1 MNKKNLLLSIILTIL
16 VIIFVVGLNN
26 LKYKNSSNKYVST
39 ALVNPKYK
47 SEISK
52 ITFNNFNLIK
62 KANLWKVEINNN
74 YYPAD
79 NKKINDLILNF
90 TKVIKLYKKEYS
102 KNKKIIEEFNNS
114 LLFYTS
120 SEDFQYKEI
129 SSIGFGLT
137 DFTNTKIEV
146 INLKNNEVYQTEN
159 IYTEFLNKDYTYFIR
174 KEFFTEEITNN
185 YDTVQEFKIENFIT
199 NKTNYYTKTTNN
211 NDSFYKKLNQ
221 ILLLRSE
228 DLQLNLY
235 ENLTQEKPITQVNLE
250 LGNNTSASFSVYFFN
265 NEYYVKTQEN
275 LIFKISQWTMNRIV
289 E

>member
-1 MNKKNLLLSIILTIL
+1 MNKKNLCLSIILTIL

-79 NKKINDLILNF
+79 NKKINDLISNL

-102 KNKKIIEEFNNS
+102 KKRKSITNYNNS

-174 KEFFTEEITNN
+174 KEFFPEEITNK
-185 YDTVQEFKIENFIT
+185 YDIVQEIKIENFIT

-250 LGNNTSASFSVYFFN
+250 LGNNTSASFSVYYFN

>member
-26 LKYKNSSNKYVST
+26 LKYKNSSNKYIST

-79 NKKINDLILNF
+79 NKKINDLISNL

-102 KNKKIIEEFNNS
+102 KNKKITSSYNNS

-120 SEDFQYKEI
+120 SESFQYKEI

-174 KEFFTEEITNN
+174 KEFFPEEITNN
-185 YDTVQEFKIENFIT
+185 YDIVQEIKIENFIT

-211 NDSFYKKLNQ
+211 NDFFYKKLNQ

-235 ENLTQEKPITQVNLE
+235 DNLTQEKPITKVTLE

>member
-26 LKYKNSSNKYVST
+26 LKYKNSSNKYIST

-102 KNKKIIEEFNNS
+102 KNKKAMPRYNNS

-174 KEFFTEEITNN
+174 KEFFPEEITNN
-185 YDTVQEFKIENFIT
+185 YDIVQEIKIENFIT

-235 ENLTQEKPITQVNLE
+235 ETLTQEQPITKVNLE
-250 LGNNTSASFSVYFFN
+250 LGNNTSASFSVYYFN

-275 LIFKISQWTMNRIV
+275 LIFKISQWTLNRIV

>member
-26 LKYKNSSNKYVST
+26 LKYKNSSNKYIST

-79 NKKINDLILNF
+79 NKKINDLISNL

-102 KNKKIIEEFNNS
+102 KNKKDIKEFNNS

-174 KEFFTEEITNN
+174 KEFFQEEITNK
-185 YDTVQEFKIENFIT
+185 YDTVQEIKIENFIT

-250 LGNNTSASFSVYFFN
+250 LGNNTSASFFVYYFN

>member
-1 MNKKNLLLSIILTIL
+1 MNKKNLCLSIILTIL

-26 LKYKNSSNKYVST
+26 LKYKNSSNKYIST

-79 NKKINDLILNF
+79 KKKINDLILNF

-102 KNKKIIEEFNNS
+102 KNKKNTIRYNNS

-174 KEFFTEEITNN
+174 KEFFPEEITNN
-185 YDTVQEFKIENFIT
+185 YDIVQEIKIENFIT

-211 NDSFYKKLNQ
+211 NDFFYKKLNQ

-235 ENLTQEKPITQVNLE
+235 DNLTQEKPITKVNLE
-250 LGNNTSASFSVYFFN
+250 LGNNTSASFSVYYFN

-275 LIFKISQWTMNRIV
+275 LIFKISQWTLNRIV

>member
-1 MNKKNLLLSIILTIL
+1 MNKKNLCLSIILTIL

-26 LKYKNSSNKYVST
+26 LKYKNSSNKYIST

-52 ITFNNFNLIK
+52 ITFNDFNLIK

-79 NKKINDLILNF
+79 NKKINDLISNL
-90 TKVIKLYKKEYS
+90 TKVIKLYKKEYK
-102 KNKKIIEEFNNS
+102 KNSIKYKSS

-174 KEFFTEEITNN
+174 KEFFPEEITNN
-185 YDTVQEFKIENFIT
+185 YNTVQEIKIENFIT
-199 NKTNYYTKTTNN
+199 NKTNYYTKTTIN
-211 NDSFYKKLNQ
+211 NDFFYKKLNQ

-235 ENLTQEKPITQVNLE
+235 NNLTQEKPITQVTLE

>member
-26 LKYKNSSNKYVST
+26 LKYKNSSNKYIST

-79 NKKINDLILNF
+79 NKKINDLISNL

-102 KNKKIIEEFNNS
+102 KNKKDIKEFNNS

-120 SEDFQYKEI
+120 SESFQYKEI

-174 KEFFTEEITNN
+174 KEFFPEEITNN
-185 YDTVQEFKIENFIT
+185 YDIVQEIKIENFIT

-211 NDSFYKKLNQ
+211 NDFFYKKLNQ

-235 ENLTQEKPITQVNLE
+235 DNLTQEKPITKVTLE

>member
-1 MNKKNLLLSIILTIL
+1 MNKKNLRLSIILTIL

-26 LKYKNSSNKYVST
+26 LKYKNSSNKYIST

-79 NKKINDLILNF
+79 NKKINDLISNL

-102 KNKKIIEEFNNS
+102 KNKKDIKEFNNS

-120 SEDFQYKEI
+120 SEDFQYKES

-174 KEFFTEEITNN
+174 KEFFPEEITNN
-185 YDTVQEFKIENFIT
+185 YDIVQEIKIENFIT

-211 NDSFYKKLNQ
+211 NDFFYKKLNQ

-235 ENLTQEKPITQVNLE
+235 ENLTQEKPITKVNLE
-250 LGNNTSASFSVYFFN
+250 LGNNTSASFSVYYFN

>member
-1 MNKKNLLLSIILTIL
+1 MNKKNLCLSIILTIL

-26 LKYKNSSNKYVST
+26 LKYKNSSNKYIST

-52 ITFNNFNLIK
+52 ITFNDFNLIK

-79 NKKINDLILNF
+79 NKKINDLISNL
-90 TKVIKLYKKEYS
+90 TKVIKLYKKEYN
-102 KNKKIIEEFNNS
+102 KNKKDIPMYNNS

-120 SEDFQYKEI
+120 SESFQYKEI

-174 KEFFTEEITNN
+174 KEFFPEEITNN
-185 YDTVQEFKIENFIT
+185 YDIVQEIKIENFIT
-199 NKTNYYTKTTNN
+199 NKTNFYTKTTNN
-211 NDSFYKKLNQ
+211 NDFFYKKLNQ

-235 ENLTQEKPITQVNLE
+235 DNLTQEKPITQVNLE
-250 LGNNTSASFSVYFFN
+250 LGNNTSASFSVYYFN

>member
-1 MNKKNLLLSIILTIL
+1 MNKKNLCLSIILTIL

-26 LKYKNSSNKYVST
+26 LKYKNSSNKYITT

-52 ITFNNFNLIK
+52 ITFNDFNLIK

-79 NKKINDLILNF
+79 NKKINDLISNL

-102 KNKKIIEEFNNS
+102 KNKKVTNGFNNS

-159 IYTEFLNKDYTYFIR
+159 IYTEFLNKDYTYFIH
-174 KEFFTEEITNN
+174 KEFFPEEITNN
-185 YDTVQEFKIENFIT
+185 YDTVQEIKIENFIT
-199 NKTNYYTKTTNN
+199 NKTNYYSKTTNN

-235 ENLTQEKPITQVNLE
+235 ENLTQEKPITKVNLE
-250 LGNNTSASFSVYFFN
+250 LGNNTSASFSVFYFN

>member
-1 MNKKNLLLSIILTIL
+1 MNKKNLCLSIILTIL

-26 LKYKNSSNKYVST
+26 LKYKNSSNKYIST

-79 NKKINDLILNF
+79 NKKINDLISNL

-102 KNKKIIEEFNNS
+102 KKRKTITNYNNS

-120 SEDFQYKEI
+120 SEDFQYNEI

-174 KEFFTEEITNN
+174 KEFFPEEITNN
-185 YDTVQEFKIENFIT
+185 YNAVQEIKIENFIT
-199 NKTNYYTKTTNN
+199 NKTNYYTKTTIN
-211 NDSFYKKLNQ
+211 NDFFYKKLNQ

-235 ENLTQEKPITQVNLE
+235 ENLTQEKPITKVNLE
-250 LGNNTSASFSVYFFN
+250 LGNNTSASFSVYYFN

>member
-1 MNKKNLLLSIILTIL
+1 MNKKNLCLSIILTIL

-26 LKYKNSSNKYVST
+26 LKYKNSSNKYIST

-79 NKKINDLILNF
+79 NKKINDLISNL

-102 KNKKIIEEFNNS
+102 KKRKIISNYNIS

-120 SEDFQYKEI
+120 SEDFLYKEI

-146 INLKNNEVYQTEN
+146 INLKNNEVFQTEN

-174 KEFFTEEITNN
+174 KEFFPEEITNN
-185 YDTVQEFKIENFIT
+185 YDIVQEIKIENFIT

-211 NDSFYKKLNQ
+211 NDFFYKKLNQ

-235 ENLTQEKPITQVNLE
+235 DNLTQEKPITQVNLE
-250 LGNNTSASFSVYFFN
+250 LGNNTSASFSVYYFN

>member
-26 LKYKNSSNKYVST
+26 LKYKNSSNKYIST

-79 NKKINDLILNF
+79 NKKINDLISNL
-90 TKVIKLYKKEYS
+90 TKVIKLYKKEYN
-102 KNKKIIEEFNNS
+102 KNKKPITNYNNS

-120 SEDFQYKEI
+120 SENFQYKEI

-174 KEFFTEEITNN
+174 KEFFPEEITNN
-185 YDTVQEFKIENFIT
+185 YNTVQEIKIENFIT

-235 ENLTQEKPITQVNLE
+235 DNLTQEKPITQVNLE
-250 LGNNTSASFSVYFFN
+250 LGNNTSASFSVYYFN

>member
-26 LKYKNSSNKYVST
+26 LKYKNSSNKYIST

-79 NKKINDLILNF
+79 NKKINDLISNL

-102 KNKKIIEEFNNS
+102 KNKKAIPRYNNS

-174 KEFFTEEITNN
+174 KEFFQEEITNK
-185 YDTVQEFKIENFIT
+185 YDTVQEIKIENFIT

-250 LGNNTSASFSVYFFN
+250 LGNNTSASFFVYYFN

>member
-26 LKYKNSSNKYVST
+26 LKYKNSSNKYIST

-52 ITFNNFNLIK
+52 ITFNDFNLIK

-79 NKKINDLILNF
+79 NKKINDLILNL
-90 TKVIKLYKKEYS
+90 TKVIKLYKKKDS
-102 KNKKIIEEFNNS
+102 KKRKINSNYNNS

-174 KEFFTEEITNN
+174 KEFFSEEITNN
-185 YDTVQEFKIENFIT
+185 YDTVQEIKIENFIT

-211 NDSFYKKLNQ
+211 NDFFYKKLNQ

-250 LGNNTSASFSVYFFN
+250 LGNNTSASFSVYFFK